1 MMREKRMGCPNWA
14 ITLMVQSDHLSE
26 MRETMSRVSASSASV
41 SVSQK
46 SLMSS
51 HPNLNFFSDFFIS
64 YLQVCTGIKGALLPK
79 DTIGLNTR
87 PMKTKW
93 TTENI
98 PSQAGRRAVITG
110 ANSGIGFEAALALAH
125 KGAELILPAR
135 SQGKADDAAA
145 RILEQV
151 PGARIHSEILD
162 LAVLDSV
169 HAFADRVKKRFPGQ
183 SLDLLINNAGVM
195 ALPTREV
202 TGDGFER
209 QFAPNYLG
217 PFALTML
224 LLPSIKPVAG
234 SRVVTVSSSASNQG
248 KIEFDNLQSE
258 RVYNPMFQAY
268 AQSKL
273 ADLIFARELQ
283 RRLKAVGSPILS
295 TAAHPGYAVTNL
307 QTAHLGLGMKLMLAV
322 MKPFL
327 AQDAAHRGIANA
339 VCGGCRGSSRRRL
352 LRPGRVR

>member
-1 MMREKRMGCPNWA
+1 
-14 ITLMVQSDHLSE
+14 
-26 MRETMSRVSASSASV
+26 
-41 SVSQK
+41 
-46 SLMSS
+46 
-51 HPNLNFFSDFFIS
+51 
-64 YLQVCTGIKGALLPK
+64 
-79 DTIGLNTR
+79 
-87 PMKTKW
+87 MKTKW
-93 TTENI
+93 TIANI
-98 PSQAGRRAVITG
+98 PSQVGRRAVITG

-125 KGAELILPAR
+125 NGAELILPAR
-135 SQGKADDAAA
+135 TQAKANDAGAL
-145 RILEQV
+145 ILKQV
-151 PGARIHSEILD
+151 PDAKLHPEILD
-162 LAVLDSV
+162 LAVQASV
-169 HAFADRVKKRFPGQ
+169 HAFAHRVIERFPGQ

-209 QFAPNYLG
+209 QFATNYLG

-224 LLPSIKPVAG
+224 LLPSIKQIAG

-258 RVYNPMFQAY
+258 RVYKPMFQAY

-273 ADLIFARELQ
+273 ADLILSQELQ

-307 QTAHLGLGMKLMLAV
+307 QADHLPSGLKILITT

-327 AQDAAHRGIANA
+327 SQDAAHGALPTLYAAVAAEAVAGGYYGPDGIAELKGYPTA
-339 VCGGCRGSSRRRL
+339 VRVPKSALDGTVAKRL
-352 LRPGRVR
+352 WVESERLTRVKLGALSDVS

>member
-1 MMREKRMGCPNWA
+1 MYGNKRCLIARGYYRP
-14 ITLMVQSDHLSE
+14 
-26 MRETMSRVSASSASV
+26 
-41 SVSQK
+41 
-46 SLMSS
+46 
-51 HPNLNFFSDFFIS
+51 
-64 YLQVCTGIKGALLPK
+64 
-79 DTIGLNTR
+79 NTR

-135 SQGKADDAAA
+135 TQGKADDAIS

-151 PGARIHSEILD
+151 PNARLHSEILD

-169 HAFADRVKKRFPGQ
+169 HAFAGRVKERFPGQ

-195 ALPTREV
+195 ALPTREI
-202 TGDGFER
+202 TEDGFER
-209 QFAPNYLG
+209 QFATNYLG
-217 PFALTML
+217 PFALTGL
-224 LLPSIKPVAG
+224 LLPSIRQRVG
-234 SRVVTVSSSASNQG
+234 SRVVTVSSSASKQG

-258 RVYNPMFQAY
+258 RVYKPMMQAY
-268 AQSKL
+268 AQSKM
-273 ADLIFARELQ
+273 ADLIFSLELQ
-283 RRLKAVGSPILS
+283 RRLTAVGSPILS

-307 QTAHLGLGMKLMLAV
+307 QADHLRPGLKMLITM

-327 AQDAAHRGIANA
+327 SQDAAHGALPTLYAAVAAEAVAGGYYGPDGIAELKGYPKA
-339 VCGGCRGSSRRRL
+339 VPIPKAALDGTVAKRL
-352 LRPGRVR
+352 WAESERLTRVKFGALSDVP

>member
-1 MMREKRMGCPNWA
+1 
-14 ITLMVQSDHLSE
+14 
-26 MRETMSRVSASSASV
+26 
-41 SVSQK
+41 
-46 SLMSS
+46 
-51 HPNLNFFSDFFIS
+51 
-64 YLQVCTGIKGALLPK
+64 
-79 DTIGLNTR
+79 
-87 PMKTKW
+87 MKMKW
-93 TTENI
+93 TTANI
-98 PSQAGRRAVITG
+98 PSQVGRRAVITG
-110 ANSGIGFEAALALAH
+110 SNSGIGFEAALALAR

-135 SQGKADDAAA
+135 TQAKADEAVA

-151 PGARIHSEILD
+151 PNAQLHPEILD
-162 LAVLDSV
+162 LAVQASA
-169 HAFADRVKKRFPGQ
+169 HAFANRVIERFLGQ

-202 TGDGFER
+202 TKDGFER
-209 QFAPNYLG
+209 QFATNYLG

-224 LLPSIKPVAG
+224 LLPSIKQVAG

-258 RVYNPMFQAY
+258 RVYKPMFQAY

-273 ADLIFARELQ
+273 ADLIFSLELQ

-307 QTAHLGLGMKLMLAV
+307 QADHLPPGLKILITT

-327 AQDAAHRGIANA
+327 SQDAAHGALPTLYAAVAAEAVAGGYYGPDGIAELKGYPTA
-339 VCGGCRGSSRRRL
+339 VQAPKSALDVTVAKRLWVESERLTHVTFGSLSN
-352 LRPGRVR
+352 VA

>member
-1 MMREKRMGCPNWA
+1 MYGNKKCLIA
-14 ITLMVQSDHLSE
+14 
-26 MRETMSRVSASSASV
+26 
-41 SVSQK
+41 
-46 SLMSS
+46 
-51 HPNLNFFSDFFIS
+51 
-64 YLQVCTGIKGALLPK
+64 KGYYWP
-79 DTIGLNTR
+79 NTR
-87 PMKTKW
+87 PMKTKG

-110 ANSGIGFEAALALAH
+110 ANSGIGFEAALALAP

-135 SQGKADDAAA
+135 TQAKADDAAA

-151 PGARIHSEILD
+151 PNARLHSEILD

-169 HAFADRVKKRFPGQ
+169 HAFADSVKKRFPSE

-209 QFAPNYLG
+209 QFATNYLG

-258 RVYNPMFQAY
+258 RVYKPMFQAY

-273 ADLIFARELQ
+273 ADLIFAQELQ
-283 RRLKAVGSPILS
+283 RRLKAAGSPILS

-307 QTAHLGLGMKLMLAV
+307 QADHVALGLKMLMAT

-327 AQDAAHRGIANA
+327 SQDAAHGPLPTLYAAVGAEAVGGGYYGPDGIAELKGYPTA
-339 VCGGCRGSSRRRL
+339 VPVPKAALDGTVAKRL
-352 LRPGRVR
+352 WGESERLTRVKFGVLSNVA